1 MQRKL
6 HGLAPEKITVMSQ
19 TNGQVFVE
27 YDSETNQLKIS
38 FLKKWEDLS
47 KRYENLNVKLNVVYD
62 KDLSSYNDFGKV
74 RDIEIDS
81 IYTRKLQRKVTIGK
95 AIKWKVSIID
105 ETGLIKASTAYFKID
120 TGSSSSILEIQN
132 YDGPDSTVQPWFIR
146 IEKNSKALAYV
157 DKTCE
162 ILTDKALKTNPSFK
176 NLFFYIALKEI
187 MLKVLM
193 NNIVDKQNDN
203 NECEYGAALFKEMSK
218 YQKLDPLDINDLV
231 QIDDVEL
238 DKWYAWIDDAIKG
251 FISSKKGKSHKL
263 INKLLSEIEESN
275 NNVSNNER

>member
-19 TNGQVFVE
+19 SNGQVFVE
-27 YDSETNQLKIS
+27 YESETNQLKIS
-38 FLKKWEDLS
+38 FLKKWEGLS
-47 KRYENLNVKLNVVYD
+47 KKYENLNVKLDVVYD

-74 RDIEIDS
+74 RDIEIDNA
-81 IYTRKLQRKVTIGK
+81 YTRKLQRKVIIGK

-105 ETGLIKASTAYFKID
+105 ETGLIKASTVYFKID

-146 IEKNSKALAYV
+146 IEKNSKAIAYV

-162 ILTDKALKTNPSFK
+162 ILTDKALKSNPSFK

-187 MLKVLM
+187 MVKVLI
-193 NNIVDKQNDN
+193 NKIVDNQNDY
-203 NECEYGAALFKEMSK
+203 NECEYGTALFKEMSK
-218 YQKLDPLDINDLV
+218 YQKLDDLDMSNFNA
-231 QIDDVEL
+231 IDDTEL
-238 DKWYAWIDDAIKG
+238 DKWYTWIDDAIKG
-251 FISSKKGKSHKL
+251 FISCKKSKSHKL